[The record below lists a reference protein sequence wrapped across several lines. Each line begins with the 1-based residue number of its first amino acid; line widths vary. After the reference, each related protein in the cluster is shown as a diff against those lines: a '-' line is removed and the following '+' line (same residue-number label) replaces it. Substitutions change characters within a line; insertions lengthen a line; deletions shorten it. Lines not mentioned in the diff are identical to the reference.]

1 MNLFELIE
9 FFLHNGIECDE
20 DDWKCLN
27 DVLGD
32 IENLENVSRFVNATA
47 VVPAYRLLDVKYM
60 KLIRNSLHKYNRSF
74 IDRVAHEHRY
84 VVKIKSLMRTLR

>member
-1 MNLFELIE
+1 MNLFELVD

-32 IENLENVSRFVNATA
+32 IENLENVSWQFIAHNC
-47 VVPAYRLLDVKYM
+47 
-60 KLIRNSLHKYNRSF
+60 NR
-74 IDRVAHEHRY
+74 
-84 VVKIKSLMRTLR
+84 